1 MKHFKKWLITALL
14 TMIAIFAM
22 MITSQAATTVRVTAE
37 TLNIRRGPS
46 TDADIIAMLSEGVE
60 CEVLGEEGDWYQI
73 QYQRYTGYV
82 SKEYVEVVGE
92 TSSSEEGNSQS
103 NQTTNEQENNN
114 QSANTTGEGT
124 QNTTN
129 ENAQNTNTAN
139 ENAQSNTESNE
150 TVQGEEN
157 TTTSQTPV
165 IVYKNLKQNTSA
177 RILPLIYA
185 STIGQLNTG
194 TEVLLITEMNGW
206 SYIQAE
212 EFNGWVRSDVLE
224 DSPNTATGNN
234 GSSDDT
240 TQRIGYVSE
249 QSVNLR
255 EGAGTNHSVIRVLSL
270 NSQVTILGE
279 EGDWYQVQSGDDTG
293 YISKEYVSDTR
304 NTTSRANTTPRGT
317 QDEEDAEETST
328 NTQKVEEQNSEN
340 QDAEEQSQ
348 NDTSNSNDTTQTTNN
363 GQNENATT
371 SSKTKGTDVVAYAK
385 KYLGYPYVYGGNGSN
400 GTFDCSGFTMY
411 VYEHFGISLPHGATS
426 QYRSGKGTKVSKQ
439 SELKTG
445 DIVFLTDYET
455 GEGIGHCGIYIGDGN
470 FIHASTTTYTVTISS
485 LNTMYA
491 GRFYAGLRL
500 I

>member
-1 MKHFKKWLITALL
+1 MKHFKKCIITTLL
-14 TMIAIFAM
+14 TIIAIFAM
-22 MITSQAATTVRVTAE
+22 MITSHAATTVRVTAD

-46 TDADIIAMLSEGVE
+46 TDTDAIAMLSKGVE

-103 NQTTNEQENNN
+103 NQSTTNEQEGN
-114 QSANTTGEGT
+114 T
-124 QNTTN
+124 QNN
-129 ENAQNTNTAN
+129 VASENTQTGNTASENTPNTNTAD
-139 ENAQSNTESNE
+139 ENAQTNTESNE
-150 TVQGEEN
+150 TAQEEN
-157 TTTSQTPV
+157 TTTPQTPA
-165 IVYKNLKQNTSA
+165 IVYKKLKQNTSA

-185 STIGQLNTG
+185 STIGEIKKDQ
-194 TEVLLITEMNGW
+194 EVLLITEMNGW

-212 EFNGWVRSDVLE
+212 EFNGWVRSDTLI
-224 DSPNTATGNN
+224 DSQNSTTGNDN
-234 GSSDDT
+234 NTSNDT
-240 TQRIGYVSE
+240 EKVGYINE
-249 QSVNLR
+249 DLVNMR
-255 EGAGTNHSVIRVLSL
+255 DGAGTSHNVIKVLEL
-270 NSQVTILGE
+270 NSQVTILKE
-279 EGDWYQVQSGDDTG
+279 EGDWYQVKSGEDTG
-293 YISKEYVSDTR
+293 YVSKEFVSDTR
-304 NTTSRANTTPRGT
+304 KTTSRANTTPRNAQGDETPESTSKET
-317 QDEEDAEETST
+317 QEKTTNTNTTTETTNTTETFKNEEQTST
-328 NTQKVEEQNSEN
+328 
-340 QDAEEQSQ
+340 A
-348 NDTSNSNDTTQTTNN
+348 
-363 GQNENATT
+363 
-371 SSKTKGTDVVAYAK
+371 SKIKGTDVVAYAK

-411 VYEHFGISLPHGATS
+411 VYKHFEISLPHGATS
-426 QYRSGKGTKVSKQ
+426 QYRSGNGTKVSKQ